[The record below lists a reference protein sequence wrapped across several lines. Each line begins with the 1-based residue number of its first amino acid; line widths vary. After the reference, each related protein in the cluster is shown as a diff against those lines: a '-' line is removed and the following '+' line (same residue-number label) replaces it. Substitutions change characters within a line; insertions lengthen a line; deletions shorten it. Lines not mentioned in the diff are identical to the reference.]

1 MAYILIVDDEK
12 SARVTLKAFL
22 EEDFH
27 AVYTAENAA
36 EALRLMDEYDFDV
49 ILSDIVLPHT
59 NGMKLLK
66 EIRER
71 SSDIQ
76 IIMITG
82 EPTVETATEAMR
94 SGVFDYLAKP
104 VARESVKKIVAK
116 AAQIKALKD
125 ENRGYR
131 EHLED
136 ILAERTKAL
145 LESEEKYRSLIENIN
160 VGIFRSSTGLKGKFI
175 EANPATIKMF
185 GCKNKEELLSIK
197 FADICENQLAI
208 SNLNNKALR
217 DRFIRSEEI
226 QLKRRDGTPFTG
238 SLSGVIVAD
247 ESGEVKYF
255 DGIIEDVTERKQIEE
270 DRIERQKLQA
280 ILEIAGTTCHELN
293 QPFQVISGYVEHILM
308 HLSDDD
314 PLWNPV
320 RTIMEQVNIMAKI
333 TGKLNSITR
342 YETRD
347 YVGGIKIIDI
357 NQSEKK
363 EQSKK
368 NEEKQIS

>member
-1 MAYILIVDDEK
+1 MACLLIVDDEK
-12 SARVTLKAFL
+12 SVRVTLKAFL
-22 EEDFH
+22 EEDSH
-27 AVYTAENAA
+27 TVYTAENAA
-36 EALRLMDEYDFDV
+36 EALKLMDEYDFDV
-49 ILSDIVLPHT
+49 ILSDIILPHT
-59 NGMKLLK
+59 NGMQLLK

-116 AAQIKALKD
+116 AAEIKALKD

-131 EHLED
+131 EHLEE
-136 ILAERTKAL
+136 ILEKRTRAL

-160 VGIFRSSTGLKGKFI
+160 VGIFRSSTGLEGKFI

-185 GCKNKEELLSIK
+185 GFESKKDLLSIK
-197 FADICENQLAI
+197 IADICENPGII
-208 SNLNNKALR
+208 SNLSKKVLR
-217 DRFIRSEEI
+217 DRFIKSEEI
-226 QLKRRDGTPFTG
+226 QLKRRDGTPFSG
-238 SLSGVIVAD
+238 SLSGVIVVD
-247 ESGEVKYF
+247 ERGEVKYF
-255 DGIIEDVTERKQIEE
+255 DGIIEDVTKRKQIEE
-270 DRIERQKLQA
+270 DRIDRQKLQA
-280 ILEIAGTTCHELN
+280 ILEIAGATCHELN
-293 QPFQVISGYVEHILM
+293 QPFQVISGYAEHILK

-314 PLWNPV
+314 PLLNPV

-333 TGKLNSITR
+333 TGKLSNITR

-347 YVGGIKIIDI
+347 YIGDIKIFNID
-357 NQSEKK
+357 QS
-363 EQSKK
+363 SKK
-368 NEEKQIS
+368 K